1 MSDAIHPLAP
11 HHLPKYIPGA
21 DGSDPLFT
29 AVVVFLIILLMAVGN
44 AYLKLHA
51 MPERMAHKQNHMQLQ
66 VITILAIL
74 ALFTHNNI
82 FWVGALLLS
91 VIRFPDFSTPINSI
105 ADSLKVLAEEKRGGD
120 DHQIPIAASDEAPV
134 NLESIVESI
143 AESTENSS
151 GEGN

>member
-1 MSDAIHPLAP
+1 MTDTIHPLAP
-11 HHLPKYIPGA
+11 HHLPKFIPGA

-29 AVVVFLIILLMAVGN
+29 AIVVLLIILLLVIGN

-51 MPERMAHKQNHMQLQ
+51 LPERMAHKQNHTQLQ
-66 VITILAIL
+66 IITILAIL

-91 VIRFPDFSTPINSI
+91 VVRLPDFSTPLNSI
-105 ADSLKVLAEEKRGGD
+105 ADSLKMLAEEKGRGDSRQVPTTGD
-120 DHQIPIAASDEAPV
+120 DTPTMA
-134 NLESIVESI
+134 ESIVEP
-143 AESTENSS
+143 TEKSS